1 MPFHLDL
8 NPADSSEFLD
18 LMSWDSYPI
27 TGWVKNPVDEMYRL
41 GDPAVIAF
49 THDQMASYHNRW
61 GLMELQPGHTN
72 WSGYPVLPYPGTV
85 RLWIWTAF
93 AHGAE
98 FVTTYRFRQPRFGIE
113 LFHDGLVGTDGVTPS
128 PGGRQFM
135 QVIDEIRLL
144 DRAKLPPLSDEFDP
158 ATTIGLVYDHDQLW
172 EFEILPQTKRWNQ
185 PHWLR
190 LWYAAAARIGLRV
203 KILAPGQPW
212 PQKLPMIV
220 APALQMVSEQ
230 DVRQMESYAHDGGHL
245 VLTCRTGLMDRNGHL
260 FEGKTAKPILS
271 MIGGEIEAYD
281 SLPQNVWGQV
291 EFENKKY
298 SWGVWGDLLYANPET
313 KVLAKYADQFYSGGA
328 AVTQHK
334 FGSGAV
340 TYCGVH
346 GEAPFVEA
354 LMERLAAQ
362 LNLRPIALP
371 PRVHVVRR
379 GPYRILLNYQDTSVI
394 APAPS
399 TARFIIGTRTVEPA
413 GVAVW
418 EQATTDAAPE
428 PVREEAAPARSG
440 LGKLRRRRG

>member
-1 MPFHLDL
+1 M
-8 NPADSSEFLD
+8 
-18 LMSWDSYPI
+18 
-27 TGWVKNPVDEMYRL
+27 V
-41 GDPAVIAF
+41 
-49 THDQMASYHNRW
+49 
-61 GLMELQPGHTN
+61 
-72 WSGYPVLPYPGTV
+72 
-85 RLWIWTAF
+85 
-93 AHGAE
+93 
-98 FVTTYRFRQPRFGIE
+98 
-113 LFHDGLVGTDGVTPS
+113 
-128 PGGRQFM
+128 
-135 QVIDEIRLL
+135 
-144 DRAKLPPLSDEFDP
+144 
-158 ATTIGLVYDHDQLW
+158 
-172 EFEILPQTKRWNQ
+172 
-185 PHWLR
+185 
-190 LWYAAAARIGLRV
+190 
-203 KILAPGQPW
+203 
-212 PQKLPMIV
+212 V

-230 DVRQMESYAHDGGHL
+230 DVKQMETYAQEGGHL
-245 VLTCRTGLMDRNGHL
+245 VLTCRTGLMDRNGQL
-260 FEGKTAKPILS
+260 FEGKTAQPILS

-298 SWGVWGDLLYANPET
+298 AWGVWGDLLYANPDT

-371 PRVHVVRR
+371 ARVHVVRR

-418 EQATTDAAPE
+418 EQATSDVAPE
-428 PVREEAAPARSG
+428 RAPEEAAAPARTG
-440 LGKLRRRRG
+440 LGKLRRRRT